1 MRIKGSAIG
10 PRNVPMN
17 ERCYF
22 LVYLPTTVFNKH
34 IGASKGVYMNMN
46 WTIGKVMDSM
56 ADILKVSNNNNV
68 AGACKLQLFHHSTGA
83 LICNEMDTVLKQL
96 LENFELIDG
105 QSVIL
110 EYSNNSFVDTTL
122 YK

>member
-1 MRIKGSAIG
+1 MRVKGSAVG
-10 PRNVPMN
+10 SKNVPVN

-22 LVYLPTTVFNKH
+22 LVYLPTTISNKH
-34 IGASKGVYMNMN
+34 IGPSKGIYVNMN
-46 WTIGKVMDSM
+46 WTIGKAIDSI

-68 AGACKLQLFHHSTGA
+68 AGASKLQLFHHITGA
-83 LICNEMDTVLKQL
+83 LICNEMDTPLIKL
-96 LENFELIDG
+96 LENSELIDG

-110 EYSNNSFVDTTL
+110 EYSDSMFVDTTL

>member
-1 MRIKGSAIG
+1 MRIKGSAVG
-10 PRNVPMN
+10 PKNVPMD

-34 IGASKGVYMNMN
+34 IGPSKGIYVNMN
-46 WTIGKVMDSM
+46 WTSGKAIDSI
-56 ADILKVSNNNNV
+56 ADILKISNNNNV
-68 AGACKLQLFHHSTGA
+68 AGAFKLQLFHHTTGA
-83 LICNEMDTVLKQL
+83 LICNEMNTPLIRLFEDS
-96 LENFELIDG
+96 ELIDG

-110 EYSNNSFVDTTL
+110 EYSNSMFVDTTL